1 MSGMGMLM
9 KLAWKILGRLLHRF
23 GWGVALLP
31 LSAMGMGMFGIRPW
45 TVALPVCALL
55 AVACWPAVAARLL
68 PVTMMAAG
76 ACGLMV
82 AAASQFH
89 WEFLSSLTLA
99 KGRYSSVLAAGSR
112 GPQHWVIAPP
122 QISRG
127 LRSSAM
133 AIVPTQ
139 LELRARLAV
148 AQAGTYHAP
157 LPVGALVPL
166 ALLLLALGLWLV
178 PRMLAALRSD
188 AVRLLPYLRRWPQQG
203 RWGVLLMAAVA
214 IGFLTF
220 GVTVWTVC
228 AVPVALALV
237 LGWPRIA
244 ADLAPPALAAFA
256 GYGISIAVSWQS
268 LASSTIQPVKTL
280 SYLTVHISTPDRAL
294 LAGVEATALLAFS
307 AWLVPRTIGAHA
319 RVLLGREP
327 ETGLA
332 GRVQQLTQTRA
343 DAVDSAAAELRRI
356 ERDLHDGA
364 QARLVALGISLRAVE
379 HMLPGSPADALT
391 LVTEARQTSSRALAD
406 LRDLVRGICPPVLA
420 DRGLQSAVEALALDT
435 PLPVQ
440 LDMDL
445 PGRLTVPVE
454 SACYFAVAE
463 LLANAVRHSGARTV
477 HIRVEHAAGVLRIEV
492 ADDGHGGADAA
503 RGSGLAGVERR
514 LGTFDGILAVS
525 SPPGGPTMIAIE
537 VPCALSSLKTCSC

>member
-1 MSGMGMLM
+1 M
-9 KLAWKILGRLLHRF
+9 KFAWKMLARLVRRL

-31 LSAMGMGMFGIRPW
+31 VSAMGMGMFGVRPW

-55 AVACWPAVAARLL
+55 LVAWWPAVAARLL

-76 ACGLMV
+76 ACGLIV

-89 WEFLSSLTLA
+89 WTILSSPG
-99 KGRYSSVLAAGSR
+99 KVRY
-112 GPQHWVIAPP
+112 
-122 QISRG
+122 
-127 LRSSAM
+127 
-133 AIVPTQ
+133 AIVPS
-139 LELRARLAV
+139 LPPGSP
-148 AQAGTYHAP
+148 AQAVVRRTWTTESYAVHPGTYHAP
-157 LPVGALVPL
+157 LPAGALVPL
-166 ALLLLALGLWLV
+166 ALLLLAVGLWLV

-188 AVRLLPYLRRWPQQG
+188 ATRLLPYLRRWPQQG

-214 IGFLTF
+214 LGFLTF
-220 GVTVWTVC
+220 GMNVWTAC

-237 LGWPRIA
+237 LGWPVIA
-244 ADLAPPALAAFA
+244 ADLVPPALAAFA

-268 LASSTIQPVKTL
+268 LASSAFQPGKSLT
-280 SYLTVHISTPDRAL
+280 YLTVHISTPDRAL

-307 AWLVPRTIGAHA
+307 AWLVPRTVGAHA

-327 ETGLA
+327 DTGLA

-379 HMLPGSPADALT
+379 HMLPGSPDDALA
-391 LVTEARQTSSRALAD
+391 LVTEARHTSSRALSD

-420 DRGLQSAVEALALDT
+420 DRGLESAVEALALDT

-440 LDMDL
+440 LDMNL

-477 HIRVEHAAGVLRIEV
+477 HVRVEHAAGMLRIEV
-492 ADDGHGGADAA
+492 ADDGHGGADPA

-537 VPCALSSLKTCSC
+537 VPCVLSSLKTYSC